1 MAYERDARTAFAG
14 KALELSEMFM
24 VKFGQRT
31 FRGSPTRV
39 VQVQEPGESTGGGAQ
54 AREPIALVPAGGV
67 PGPSIVVGWIN
78 VGENKAE
85 MRSFAVLAEMHRQRH
100 GAAAQIDLDR
110 SEYDSFLNDVRAF
123 FAEEEMPTRV
133 VDEVPASPA
142 AMRQNTASQ
151 APVRSSGMG
160 GGMVVLLAV
169 VAIVLGL
176 GIGWLLFAPK

>member
-85 MRSFAVLAEMHRQRH
+85 VRSFAVLAEMHRQRH
-100 GAAAQIDLDR
+100 GPTAQIDLDR
-110 SEYDSFLNDVRAF
+110 NEYESFLADVRAF

-133 VDEVPASPA
+133 VDDAPASPA
-142 AMRQNTASQ
+142 AMRQATGSA
-151 APVRSSGMG
+151 APVRSGMG
-160 GGMVVLLAV
+160 GAMVVVLAI